1 MADPEE
7 NNGIPEYPSQDSN
20 SDSNADTGTGTES
33 ASVPASA
40 GGSSGGAHRKPE
52 DGEKKGGKKALI
64 ALLALIAIILV
75 VVQLVVYF
83 GRGGDDDDAGD
94 SAASSTV
101 AEQSEEAAETTNS
114 DPFVDDSGEQDQ
126 EIDAA
131 PGEFRDFGAMSL
143 GINEDF
149 AAVDPIQVTD
159 TGMLIPPR
167 DVSRLGWYSASA
179 VPGEPGPVG
188 SSVITGHINYQ
199 GQGTGFAEKFTTL
212 EQGQEFAVYI
222 DGEERRFRVTE
233 APYRLPKGSGFPD
246 VINDT
251 DGENRLVLITCGG
264 KFVGGQLGYEDNIIT
279 VAEPVAAP
287 ADEGAEAPAEAPVE
301 APAEAPAEVPA
312 A

>member
-7 NNGIPEYPSQDSN
+7 NNGIPEYPSQGSN
-20 SDSNADTGTGTES
+20 SDSNADTGTGAES

-40 GGSSGGAHRKPE
+40 KSNGGAHRKPE

-94 SAASSTV
+94 SASSTV
-101 AEQSEEAAETTNS
+101 AEQSEEAAPTTNS

-222 DGEERRFRVTE
+222 DGEERKFRVTE

-251 DGENRLVLITCGG
+251 EGENRLVLITCGG

-279 VAEPVAAP
+279 IAEPVAAP
-287 ADEGAEAPAEAPVE
+287 AEEGAEAPAEAPVE

>member
-1 MADPEE
+1 MADSEE
-7 NNGIPEYPSQDSN
+7 GNGIPEYPAQDSGAN
-20 SDSNADTGTGTES
+20 SDAVASS
-33 ASVPASA
+33 AAVPD
-40 GGSSGGAHRKPE
+40 GGAHRKP
-52 DGEKKGGKKALI
+52 DGNGKKGGKKALWAI
-64 ALLALIAIILV
+64 VALIAIVLV
-75 VVQLVVYF
+75 IIQLVVYF
-83 GRGGDDDDAGD
+83 GRNGDDSEGDAG
-94 SAASSTV
+94 ASSTV
-101 AEQSEEAAETTNS
+101 ASASDEAAPTTNN
-114 DPFVDDSGEQDQ
+114 DPFVDDSGEQNQ

-143 GINEDF
+143 GINEEF

-159 TGMLIPPR
+159 NGMLIPPR

-222 DGEERRFRVTE
+222 DGEERKFRVTE

-287 ADEGAEAPAEAPVE
+287 AEEGAEAPAEAPVE
-301 APAEAPAEVPA
+301 APAEVPAEVPA

>member
-1 MADPEE
+1 MADSEE
-7 NNGIPEYPSQDSN
+7 LNGIPEYPAQGSG
-20 SDSNADTGTGTES
+20 AES
-33 ASVPASA
+33 ETASTSSSAAVP
-40 GGSSGGAHRKPE
+40 SGGAHRKPE
-52 DGEKKGGKKALI
+52 DSEKKGGKKALWAI
-64 ALLALIAIILV
+64 LALIAIVLV
-75 VVQLVVYF
+75 IVQLVVYF
-83 GRGGDDDDAGD
+83 GRNGDDDAAGDAGE
-94 SAASSTV
+94 SSTV
-101 AEQSEEAAETTNS
+101 ASATEEAAPTTNN

-179 VPGEPGPVG
+179 VPGEAGPVG

-212 EQGQEFAVYI
+212 EQGQEFAVFI

-233 APYRLPKGSGFPD
+233 APYRLPKGAGFPD

-251 DGENRLVLITCGG
+251 EGENRLVLITCGG

-287 ADEGAEAPAEAPVE
+287 AEEGAEAPAEAPIE
-301 APAEAPAEVPA
+301 APSEAPAEVPVA
-312 A
+312 

>member
-1 MADPEE
+1 MADSEE
-7 NNGIPEYPSQDSN
+7 PNGIPEYPAQGSGS
-20 SDSNADTGTGTES
+20 ES
-33 ASVPASA
+33 ETAPTSSSAAVP
-40 GGSSGGAHRKPE
+40 SGGAHRKPE
-52 DGEKKGGKKALI
+52 DGEKKGGKKALWAI
-64 ALLALIAIILV
+64 LALIAIVLV
-75 VVQLVVYF
+75 IVQLVVYF
-83 GRGGDDDDAGD
+83 GRNGDDDAAGDAG
-94 SAASSTV
+94 ASSTV
-101 AEQSEEAAETTNS
+101 ASATEEAAPTTNN

-143 GINEDF
+143 GINEEF
-149 AAVDPIQVTD
+149 AAVDPIQVTEN
-159 TGMLIPPR
+159 GMLIPPR

-222 DGEERRFRVTE
+222 DGEERKFRVTE

-279 VAEPVAAP
+279 VAEPVVAP
-287 ADEGAEAPAEAPVE
+287 AEEGAEAPAEVPVE
-301 APAEAPAEVPA
+301 ATR
-312 A
+312 

>member
-1 MADPEE
+1 MADSEE
-7 NNGIPEYPSQDSN
+7 PNGIPEYPAQGSGAEPETAST
-20 SDSNADTGTGTES
+20 SSS
-33 ASVPASA
+33 AAVP
-40 GGSSGGAHRKPE
+40 SGGAHRKPE
-52 DGEKKGGKKALI
+52 DGEKKGGKKALWAI
-64 ALLALIAIILV
+64 LALIAIVLV
-75 VVQLVVYF
+75 IVQLVVYF
-83 GRGGDDDDAGD
+83 GRNGDDDAAGDAG
-94 SAASSTV
+94 ASSTV
-101 AEQSEEAAETTNS
+101 ASATEEAAPTTNN

-179 VPGEPGPVG
+179 VPGEAGPVG

-222 DGEERRFRVTE
+222 DGEERKFRVTE

-287 ADEGAEAPAEAPVE
+287 AEEGAEAPAEAPIE
-301 APAEAPAEVPA
+301 APAEAPAEVPVA
-312 A
+312 

>member
-1 MADPEE
+1 MADSEE
-7 NNGIPEYPSQDSN
+7 PNGIPEYPAQGSGS
-20 SDSNADTGTGTES
+20 ES
-33 ASVPASA
+33 EIASTSSSAAVP
-40 GGSSGGAHRKPE
+40 SGGAHRKPE
-52 DGEKKGGKKALI
+52 DGEKKGGKKALWAI
-64 ALLALIAIILV
+64 LALIAIVLV
-75 VVQLVVYF
+75 IVQLVVYF
-83 GRGGDDDDAGD
+83 GRDGDNDAAGDAG
-94 SAASSTV
+94 ASSTV
-101 AEQSEEAAETTNS
+101 ASATEEAAPTTNS

-143 GINEDF
+143 GINEEF
-149 AAVDPIQVTD
+149 AAVDPIQVTEN
-159 TGMLIPPR
+159 GMLIPPR

-179 VPGEPGPVG
+179 VPGEAGPVG

-212 EQGQEFAVYI
+212 EQGQEFAVFI

-233 APYRLPKGSGFPD
+233 APYRLPKGAGFPD

-251 DGENRLVLITCGG
+251 EGENRLVLITCGG

-279 VAEPVAAP
+279 VAEPVAP
-287 ADEGAEAPAEAPVE
+287 VEGAGEAPAEAPVE
-301 APAEAPAEVPA
+301 APAEVPA